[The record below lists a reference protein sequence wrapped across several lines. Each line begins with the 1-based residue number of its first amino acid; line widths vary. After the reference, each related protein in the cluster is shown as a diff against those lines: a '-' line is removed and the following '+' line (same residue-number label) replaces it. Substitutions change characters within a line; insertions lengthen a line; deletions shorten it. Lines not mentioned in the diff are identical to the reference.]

1 MNTRLY
7 TFNFAI
13 IDFIP
18 LEIAKL
24 IDEPDILLRRSGKYF
39 KRKKKWKRRNDDNN
53 VYGYGD
59 VAHGTTWL
67 SSSWSGMRHKRDI
80 MDESKSGLGFSF
92 RGISPY

>member
-1 MNTRLY
+1 MSQ
-7 TFNFAI
+7 TFYSE
-13 IDFIP
+13 DW
-18 LEIAKL
+18 ESTSK
-24 IDEPDILLRRSGKYF
+24 E
-39 KRKKKWKRRNDDNN
+39 RKKKLNRRNDDNN